1 MLSLVWDLLIEETH
15 LTSTSHYKI
24 ILSKLFSLS
33 NDGRKED
40 MTNTNF
46 YIQLEYTEH
55 YKAMNVIINVII
67 FIWLPVVNR

>member
-1 MLSLVWDLLIEETH
+1 MLSLVWDLLIGETH

-40 MTNTNF
+40 RANTNF
-46 YIQLEYTEH
+46 YIQLEYTKH
-55 YKAMNVIINVII
+55 KAMKVIFNIII
-67 FIWLPVVNR
+67 FICLSVNR